1 MLGPVRA
8 WRDGTPVDLG
18 PVRRQAVLV
27 AMVLRPG
34 LLVSHEQLL
43 DGVWGAKP
51 PKSGR
56 RVLPSYVYALRKAL
70 DAEGTGQAE
79 SVIRGGRGG
88 YRFVGDGVR
97 LDVGELGERAE
108 EAQRARR
115 AGDAATAADRLS
127 RALDLFGGEP
137 LAGLPGPFAQVE
149 RQRLVERRRSL
160 RRGRLDCLVVLGRY
174 ADALDELAALS
185 AADPY
190 DESLLALR
198 MRALYGSERQAE
210 ALNTFQDMRER
221 LRDELGVDPGDELR
235 RVHEAVLRRDDAYL
249 LGREP
254 AARPAQDTAALPTPA
269 PPATPA
275 TPAPTP
281 PAAATSATPA
291 PTPPAAATSATPAP
305 AAPAPARRHRPV
317 NDLPGVTGHLTG
329 REPELAALTT
339 PPPPASVSVVTVD
352 GPAGVGKSAL
362 VVRAAHEL
370 RAHFPDGCL
379 YVDLR
384 AHSAGRRRLAPQRVL
399 RRLLRSL
406 GAADSEVPGDLDEL
420 TAAWRAATS
429 SLRLLLVMDDA
440 LGTQQI
446 RPLLPAGP
454 GSMVIAA
461 GRRRLAGLDAD
472 RRISLEP
479 LGPGHAVS
487 LLRRIVGEERADREP
502 EATRELVRLCDG
514 LPLALRIAGARLQT
528 RPSWTLAYLVD
539 RMAGDERR
547 LGELTAGD
555 RSVQAAF
562 QLSYD
567 QLTSEQQR
575 GFRTLGLAPTVEFD
589 PLTSAAMLG
598 RPSRDAERIL
608 EGLVDTS
615 LVQQPRPGRY
625 RLHDLVRV
633 HARRLAE
640 AAPAEAAVARTAALR
655 LYLDAGRITSDW
667 GPAGFPS
674 GPEQSAGPAQPTGQ
688 EQHTKQEQHT
698 RPEQPVEVKQPEHP
712 APAPFT
718 GWRDA
723 EAWLAAAGA
732 ELADVV
738 GHAAALGEA
747 DYACWIAEALTDHLL
762 GRGRYHECRTAL
774 KTALAHADAATDQR
788 MPLALRSCM
797 GMVDI
802 YQGRYPQART
812 WFTEALDLSRRRED
826 RREEARAL
834 SGLGTAELNLGQVD
848 RAVPHLTAAVE
859 LSRRYDDHWLAA
871 MGLSVLGAIHH
882 LQGQN
887 AEALACFDSAHAHAE
902 TNGRPRM
909 LSRVLTLAADVHV
922 GLGDYGQAT
931 TLLRRAAD
939 LVQQAGDTFLAALTL
954 ARLGSAEQG
963 AGNLSAAIALHHQAL
978 SQHGLLSPLTE
989 PHYDRIEMDIRCRL
1003 GRAYAAEGRVREAQ
1017 EQFRLALAVPR
1028 ASAHPDERAQA
1039 LAGLEECEAVEG
1051 RVGEVGY

>member
-70 DAEGTGQAE
+70 DAEGTGQAD

-97 LDVGELGERAE
+97 LDAEELGERAG

-115 AGDAATAADRLS
+115 AGDAATAADRFS

-160 RRGRLDCLVVLGRY
+160 RRERLDCLVRLGRS

-210 ALNTFQDMRER
+210 ALNAFQDMRER
-221 LRDELGVDPGDELR
+221 LRDELGIDPGEELR

-254 AARPAQDTAALPTPA
+254 TARPAPAAPA
-269 PPATPA
+269 PT

-281 PAAATSATPA
+281 PAPAAPA
-291 PTPPAAATSATPAP
+291 PHAPTAPASPATP

-317 NDLPGVTGHLTG
+317 NDLPGVAGHLTG

-429 SLRLLLVMDDA
+429 SLRLLLVLDDA

-454 GSMVIAA
+454 GSMVIVA

-472 RRISLEP
+472 RRISLET
-479 LGPGHAVS
+479 LGPSHAVS
-487 LLRRIVGEERADREP
+487 LLRHIVGEERADREP

-514 LPLALRIAGARLQT
+514 LPLALRIAGTRLQT

-555 RSVQAAF
+555 RSVEAAF
-562 QLSYD
+562 RLSYD
-567 QLTSEQQR
+567 QLTPEQQH

-598 RPSRDAERIL
+598 RPFRDAERIL

-674 GPEQSAGPAQPTGQ
+674 GPEQPTGPQQPTGPEQPTGPQRSTGQ
-688 EQHTKQEQHT
+688 EQHT
-698 RPEQPVEVKQPEHP
+698 RPRQPTGPRQP

-747 DYACWIAEALTDHLL
+747 DYACWIAEGLTDHLL

-848 RAVPHLTAAVE
+848 RAVPHLMAAVE
-859 LSRRYDDHWLAA
+859 LSRRFDDHWLAA

-922 GLGDYGQAT
+922 GLGDYGRAT

-1039 LAGLEECEAVEG
+1039 LTGLEECEALDRAVPPG
-1051 RVGEVGY
+1051 ST